1 MKTPDLEFITVG
13 RVLAPWGVSGKV
25 KVYPETDFSQRFAP
39 RAVVYVDQKPL
50 SVESAEPHRGRMI
63 IKFSSVGTIDEA
75 DKLRGKT
82 LEIEHRQL
90 QPLPADSYY
99 HFQLIGLEVR
109 TVQGE
114 ILGEITEIIT
124 TGSNDNYVV
133 RNARG
138 EILIPAIADVVKS
151 VDIERGVMTIEAVD
165 GLLDLNRKTV

>member
-25 KVYPETDFSQRFAP
+25 KVYPETDFPERFAP
-39 RAVVYVDQKPL
+39 GAVVYVDKKPL

-63 IKFSSVGTIDEA
+63 IKFSSVDTIDEA
-75 DKLRGKT
+75 GKLRGKT

-99 HFQLIGLEVR
+99 HFQLIGLEEW

-114 ILGEITEIIT
+114 ILGEITEIIA

>member
-1 MKTPDLEFITVG
+1 
-13 RVLAPWGVSGKV
+13 
-25 KVYPETDFSQRFAP
+25 
-39 RAVVYVDQKPL
+39 
-50 SVESAEPHRGRMI
+50 MI
-63 IKFSSVGTIDEA
+63 IKFSSVDTIDEA
-75 DKLRGKT
+75 GKLRGKT

-114 ILGEITEIIT
+114 ILGEITEIIA

-138 EILIPAIADVVKS
+138 ETLIPAIADVVKA
-151 VDIERGVMTIEAVD
+151 VDIERGVMTIEAMD